1 MAKENNIQA
10 KSTSKRKCS
19 STNEQII
26 NTTTNK
32 LFRTILYV
40 FLAPII
46 LSGVYFLVHNY
57 HNYFCEPHVQEIFL
71 EEERPTFRIHTKF
84 PNSDIGYLKHVF
96 LVLDRL
102 GFQQQETSNWD
113 LLWAHD
119 YPFSALRA
127 NLTNLK
133 PHQRVNHFP
142 GCGYITNKVDL
153 STTEGKFIPVSFKMP
168 DNREDLLAHIE
179 KNPEKTYVQKS
190 NDHRG
195 IEMKKIDELNLTAE
209 GSFVQE
215 FIDKPFL
222 VDGYKFDIGIYTVI
236 TSIDPL
242 RIYGYKGDVLF
253 RFCPIEYYPFDPKII
268 DKYVV
273 GDDYLPIWNVPS
285 LRNYYKNLGF
295 SMKDSFDAYL
305 RAKGKD
311 PQKMWDSAFDAI
323 REIALKK
330 EMKIREATKRFGD
343 GRNFFELMRFDFTL
357 DEDLNVFIMEANMS
371 PNLSSAHF
379 PPNQLLY
386 EQVLF
391 NLFALIGVARR
402 TRSDTLQIKEKAEI
416 EMEVADKNLVVLP
429 EICNNCND
437 CFRIECQIC
446 RKCYTDDWRR
456 VLSQSF
462 LEHHNKMDYRRIFP
476 PPITENMV
484 LKDYSLK
491 NQLLIRWYQGKCE
504 IDPTWCN

>member
-1 MAKENNIQA
+1 M
-10 KSTSKRKCS
+10 
-19 STNEQII
+19 
-26 NTTTNK
+26 
-32 LFRTILYV
+32 
-40 FLAPII
+40 
-46 LSGVYFLVHNY
+46 
-57 HNYFCEPHVQEIFL
+57 
-71 EEERPTFRIHTKF
+71 
-84 PNSDIGYLKHVF
+84 KHVF

-102 GFQQQETSNWD
+102 GFQREETSNWD

-119 YPFSALRA
+119 YPFGALRS

-153 STTEGKFIPVSFKMP
+153 STTEGKYTPVSFKMP
-168 DNREDLLAHIE
+168 DNRDDLLAHIA

-195 IEMKKIDELNLTAE
+195 IEMKTINELNLTAE

-242 RIYGYKGDVLF
+242 RIYAYKGDVLF

-285 LRNYYKNLGF
+285 LRNYYQNLGF

-311 PQKMWDSAFDAI
+311 PEKMWDSAFDAI

-330 EMKIREATKRFGD
+330 EMKIREASKRFGD

-402 TRSDTLQIKEKAEI
+402 TRSDTLQIK
-416 EMEVADKNLVVLP
+416 
-429 EICNNCND
+429 
-437 CFRIECQIC
+437 
-446 RKCYTDDWRR
+446 
-456 VLSQSF
+456 
-462 LEHHNKMDYRRIFP
+462 
-476 PPITENMV
+476 
-484 LKDYSLK
+484 
-491 NQLLIRWYQGKCE
+491 
-504 IDPTWCN
+504 